1 MEFLTFALKGNYK
14 RFYENLKDV
23 SKKNGKSPAIMFADE
38 VISAMT
44 VGSGLTDYL
53 NFKFYDLKYK
63 ERAKY
68 VTTKYSSKFYQEYS
82 PKDLAVNLRIKT
94 NFHKHYSEYTRREYY
109 IHEFGFEKLKEFLD
123 KNKVFMIKPT
133 DGLAGTD
140 VKKMKIEDIENVE
153 EFYNYLKEK
162 NMFLEEYI
170 IQDARWGSLCPSS
183 VNTIRAMTRIID
195 GKAELFYAAAR
206 IGNGTAVVDNFHQG
220 GFGVRIDM
228 NNGTLIGNG
237 LSKGDVE
244 AEKHPATDVQFD
256 GFVIPYWD
264 EIKKMVVEAAMVNP
278 AVKVVGWDVAISNK
292 GPLLIEAN
300 RRPGFDLVQMLER
313 KGTRYMLEAVV
324 NNSKN
329 NKS

>member
-1 MEFLTFALKGNYK
+1 MEFLSFALKGNYK
-14 RFYENLKDV
+14 RFYENLKKV
-23 SKKNGKSPAIMFADE
+23 SEKTGKNPTLMFLDE
-38 VISAMT
+38 VLSVMV

-53 NFKFYDLKYK
+53 NFKFYNLSYK

-68 VTTKYSSKFYQEYS
+68 VTTRYSSKFYQEYS
-82 PKDLAVNLRIKT
+82 PKDLATNLRIKT
-94 NFHKHYSEYTRREYY
+94 NFHKHYSEYTKRDFY
-109 IHEFGFEKLKEFLD
+109 IHEFGLEKLKEFLE

-140 VKKMKIEDIENVE
+140 VKKMKVEDIETPE
-153 EFYNYLKEK
+153 KFYEYIKEN

-170 IQDARWGSLCPSS
+170 IQDKEWGSLCPSS

-220 GFGVRIDM
+220 GYGARIDM
-228 NNGTLIGNG
+228 EKGILIGDG
-237 LSKGDVE
+237 LSKDDEEV
-244 AEKHPATDVQFD
+244 EKHPATGVKFD
-256 GFVIPYWD
+256 GFKIPYWD

-278 AVKVVGWDVAISNK
+278 DVKVVGWDVAISDK

-300 RRPGFDLVQMLER
+300 RRPGFDLVQMLE
-313 KGTRYMLEAVV
+313 KTGTRYMLEEVKKD
-324 NNSKN
+324 SK
-329 NKS
+329 KK